1 VKVDPPITIKRV
13 VCFVTEVFP
22 LRSSVRKKEV
32 AQANFLYVP
41 NQEFSQGFDQMG
53 RGPQP
58 FEPPGRGGVTD
69 GRIETLGVDGTTTAF
84 GVTVAVFFASSLM
97 SASFDDETCAEALIP
112 KLIDRTRANPKLR
125 EIDIYHTPAWMEHS
139 LIYGYV
145 VPAKGHI
152 ISYRQIYSRLLGI
165 VKPITHSTLKDVDFV
180 PHRTIFTNLAF
191 LRSDRVLRRIKARL
205 VCVKSKGWFTLMT
218 YRVSDE
224 FGAVGCMS

>member
-1 VKVDPPITIKRV
+1 M
-13 VCFVTEVFP
+13 
-22 LRSSVRKKEV
+22 
-32 AQANFLYVP
+32 AQASFLYEP

-58 FEPPGRGGVTD
+58 FEPPGRGGVAL
-69 GRIETLGVDGTTTAF
+69 GRTAALGVDGTTAAF

-97 SASFDDETCAEALIP
+97 SASFDVETCAEALIP
-112 KLIDRTRANPKLR
+112 KPIDRTRANPKLR

-139 LIYGYV
+139 LIYRYV
-145 VPAKGHI
+145 DPAKGHI

-165 VKPITHSTLKDVDFV
+165 VKPNTHSSIKHVDFV
-180 PHRTIFTNLAF
+180 PHWTILANLTVLCLNCF
-191 LRSDRVLRRIKARL
+191 LRRIKVRQ
-205 VCVKSKGWFTLMT
+205 VCVKLKSWFTLKT